1 MKTSTRLMRKPPEP
15 EQRLVRH
22 RQQWPV
28 PPQHGR
34 QQRSPEDERL
44 IEFGRARQRAV
55 LHPRHARERRGK
67 SDADRHREQTPDQ
80 IGAGLGPRS

>member
-1 MKTSTRLMRKPPEP
+1 MGRCHQQKHVDEDEHEADEKPPEP

-22 RQQWPV
+22 RQQWAV

-55 LHPRHARERRGK
+55 LHPRHPRERRGK
-67 SDADRHREQTPDQ
+67 SDADRHRE
-80 IGAGLGPRS
+80 